1 MFVSVLIPSLQKLPR
16 FENSRNVEIRPKS
29 IAGRMDDFFESF
41 DKHAGFPVMVEPVTG
56 FLTSSIVPND
66 VGRTEF
72 GETDA
77 GSGGEH

>member
-1 MFVSVLIPSLQKLPR
+1 
-16 FENSRNVEIRPKS
+16 
-29 IAGRMDDFFESF
+29 MDDFFEAF
-41 DKHAGFPVMVEPVTG
+41 DKGARFPVMVEPVTG

>member
-1 MFVSVLIPSLQKLPR
+1 MRILETSKYDLNQF
-16 FENSRNVEIRPKS
+16 
-29 IAGRMDDFFESF
+29 AGRMDDFFEAF
-41 DKHAGFPVMVEPVTG
+41 DKGARFPVMVEPVTG